1 MIGQVCT
8 HLFFKTIEP
17 LDIHFIFNKKRNK
30 IICIELCAVSSMAK
44 IAAINVFL
52 VSKIFVL
59 KIQSC
64 KIFDKFHV
72 WV

>member
-1 MIGQVCT
+1 
-8 HLFFKTIEP
+8 
-17 LDIHFIFNKKRNK
+17 
-30 IICIELCAVSSMAK
+30 MAK
-44 IAAINVFL
+44 VAAINVFL
-52 VSKIFVL
+52 VCKIFGL